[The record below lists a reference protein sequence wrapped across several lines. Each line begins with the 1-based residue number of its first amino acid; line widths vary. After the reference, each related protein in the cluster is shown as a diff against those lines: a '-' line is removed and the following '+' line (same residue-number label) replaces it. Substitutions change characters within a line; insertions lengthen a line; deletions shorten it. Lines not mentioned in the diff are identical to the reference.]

1 MGFVPGVVV
10 IPYVPEPVLLRTFS
24 KQISGTVRQNTRT
37 DHVAFVLLFLVVCRE
52 TPRSASPQVRLSHGV
67 RRASPTQT
75 CAVGLN
81 ASTVRHEETVVA
93 DVLGRPAL
101 AKRLSERAPR
111 NAGKLLPVLPVWGQR
126 PVLWSPSLLEVAV
139 R

>member
-1 MGFVPGVVV
+1 M
-10 IPYVPEPVLLRTFS
+10 
-24 KQISGTVRQNTRT
+24 
-37 DHVAFVLLFLVVCRE
+37 
-52 TPRSASPQVRLSHGV
+52 
-67 RRASPTQT
+67 
-75 CAVGLN
+75 
-81 ASTVRHEETVVA
+81 RHEETVVA